1 MRQVA
6 AACALPGSALGIAA
20 VGSTG
25 GARPVES
32 RAHSHLGRFEID
44 APGGFINLLLNT
56 QSTRQGCVM
65 M

>member
-1 MRQVA
+1 MRQIEVG
-6 AACALPGSALGIAA
+6 CALPGSPLGIAA

-32 RAHSHLGRFEID
+32 RAHSHLGRLEID
-44 APGGFINLLLNT
+44 APGGFMNLLVNAR
-56 QSTRQGCVM
+56 STRQGCLM